1 MNLDE
6 ACNENDVVTSEQT
19 ILHVDTFGRVLD
31 EQRVIDLMFFKN
43 ASGLLC
49 YIFHDMYL
57 KFGIKINA
65 MLKGN
70 RGWIL

>member
-31 EQRVIDLMFFKN
+31 EQRVIDLMFFKR
-43 ASGLLC
+43 LLV
-49 YIFHDMYL
+49 YYAIF
-57 KFGIKINA
+57 FTICT
-65 MLKGN
+65 
-70 RGWIL
+70 